1 MITETLKIQEE
12 SKFNPKKF
20 VVWLFVIAI
29 IMFFAGLTS
38 AYIVRKAEGNW
49 FNFNLPIQF
58 TYSTITIVMS
68 SFTLWLTKK
77 SLLNENLR
85 KIKIF
90 LFLTISFGLLFC
102 IFQYL
107 GWKNMNLQNLYF
119 SDDANGDKISASFI
133 YVLSGLHVLHV
144 LAGLI
149 FLLVVFIKSLSN
161 KITINNNLSLQT
173 CSIYWHFIGIV
184 WIYLFIFFNIT

>member
-1 MITETLKIQEE
+1 MIAETLKIQEE

-85 KIKIF
+85 NIKVF